1 MKRRIEPGLLVI
13 FRYYSAVAVAYFT
26 LIITAAMR
34 QQGSLS
40 MPLQHWS
47 WLNVLLFAFLFAYL
61 SWPWLQRKMKAWY
74 LPVAITLS
82 VAVPLLSNLFDYFLP
97 TQRTAEILITRS
109 WMLFPILTVPLVL
122 IAWQYEFKYVLLL
135 IVLSTILDESMLIPA
150 VSSLDLD
157 SLLIMGQPLI
167 RAFAFG
173 IIGHILTHL
182 LEIQRSQQRA
192 LLQANVEISKYSQTL
207 EQLAVSR
214 ERNRIA
220 RELHDTLA
228 HTLSGLAVRLEALKT
243 TIDPEQ
249 TQIQEELERSL
260 TVVRD
265 GLKETR
271 RVLKDLRPRVLED
284 LGLAAAIQ
292 NMSISAAERANFTV
306 HTQLDNVL
314 QLPHE
319 TEMNL
324 YRIAQEALE
333 NVALHAGAKEV
344 NVKLTQSDHHLTL
357 LIEDDG
363 AGFEPEE
370 LSGSG
375 ERFGITGMQERA
387 ALIGGK
393 LTIDS
398 SPAGTSLKMTMDL

>member
-1 MKRRIEPGLLVI
+1 MKKRIEPGLLVI

-26 LIITAAMR
+26 FIITAAMR
-34 QQGSLS
+34 QKGSLS
-40 MPLQHWS
+40 VPLQHWS

-61 SWPWLQRKMKAWY
+61 SWPWLRLKMGGWY
-74 LPVAITLS
+74 LPVAIALS

-97 TQRTAEILITRS
+97 TQRTPDILITRS
-109 WMLFPILTVPLVL
+109 WMLFPILTVPLAL

-135 IVLSTILDESMLIPA
+135 IVLSTILDEALLIPV

-157 SLLIMGQPLI
+157 TLMILGQPLI

-243 TIDPEQ
+243 TIRPDQHELH
-249 TQIQEELERSL
+249 EELERSL
-260 TVVRD
+260 EVVRD

-292 NMSISAAERANFTV
+292 NCACSTAERANFKV
-306 HTQLDNVL
+306 HTRLDNVL
-314 QLPHE
+314 RLPPE

-333 NVALHAGAKEV
+333 NVARHANTKNV
-344 NVKLTQSDHHLTL
+344 NVQLTQTDHRLTL
-357 LIEDDG
+357 MIEDDG
-363 AGFEPEE
+363 AGFEPPAAG
-370 LSGSG
+370 GS
-375 ERFGITGMQERA
+375 EQFGIQGMHERA
-387 ALIGGK
+387 LLIGGK
-393 LTIDS
+393 LTIES
-398 SPAGTSLKMTMDL
+398 SPAGTSLKLTMDL